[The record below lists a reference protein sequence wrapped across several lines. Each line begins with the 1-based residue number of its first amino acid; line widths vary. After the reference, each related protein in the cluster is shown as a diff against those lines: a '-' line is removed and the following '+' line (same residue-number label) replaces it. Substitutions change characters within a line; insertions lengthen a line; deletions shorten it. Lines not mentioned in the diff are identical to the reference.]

1 MPLPW
6 KKSKSGRISRFV
18 TDLQHSPKHGGS
30 LFVETGFPTSLIDL
44 FVKNRDR
51 LKKSSSKRN
60 NNKAP
65 TQTAPTRPR
74 VLSPPLL
81 QRLDPASVTE
91 DLTASKVDEDLDG
104 GSCLTSENRHDG
116 DDNKDHRNGGDRGGG
131 CCVLTVV
138 VVKVFAVAV
147 LALSTKKLAVGITI
161 SAFALILLELAVVRV
176 FTLLNLCPDAEVR
189 LHSLF
194 GKLIGKKKR
203 KEKVEESSSSSM
215 QEREKNKVSL
225 EIIESFQDSR
235 DCVEEV
241 QVPPE
246 EREVETIREV
256 VLIKEKSK
264 SAKLKSKIVKKIV
277 PKKLRTYKKKK
288 KLKMKEK
295 QEAEGVKVA
304 EEEKECLTEVSSFYS
319 EDRIERGISERDETG
334 SNPPFLE
341 SCEEVEEEEEEESG
355 SKGDLTKVIVL
366 VVIALAGLLIG
377 KVIAS
382 VLTLS
387 WCLILRFVCC
397 KSQTSL

>member
-74 VLSPPLL
+74 VLSPPLP

-91 DLTASKVDEDLDG
+91 DLTASKVDESLDG
-104 GSCLTSENRHDG
+104 GSGLTSVNRHDG

-147 LALSTKKLAVGITI
+147 LALSTKTLAVGITI

-203 KEKVEESSSSSM
+203 KEKLKESSSSM

-225 EIIESFQDSR
+225 EIIENFQDTR
-235 DCVEEV
+235 DCIEAV
-241 QVPPE
+241 QLPPE
-246 EREVETIREV
+246 EREEV
-256 VLIKEKSK
+256 LTKEKSK

-277 PKKLRTYKKKK
+277 PKKLRSYKKKK

-295 QEAEGVKVA
+295 QEAQGVKVA

-319 EDRIERGISERDETG
+319 EDRIERGISERDEAG

-355 SKGDLTKVIVL
+355 SRGDLTKVIVL
-366 VVIALAGLLIG
+366 VVIALAGLLSG
-377 KVIAS
+377 KVIAF